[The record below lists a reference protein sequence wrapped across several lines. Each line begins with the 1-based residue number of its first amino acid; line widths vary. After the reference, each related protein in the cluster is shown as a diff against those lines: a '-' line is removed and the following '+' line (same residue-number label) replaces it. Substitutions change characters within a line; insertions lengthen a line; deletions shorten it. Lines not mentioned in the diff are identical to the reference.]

1 MGKKYDFSGWAT
13 RNNVRCADG
22 RTIRQNAFADND
34 GMTVPLVWSHI
45 HDDPSQVVGH
55 ALLEN
60 RPEGVYAYGK
70 FNNTDSGNIAK
81 ELVNNGDIRSLS
93 IYANHLT
100 QRGGEVLH
108 GAIREVSLVLAGA
121 NPEAYIDFPTLAHS
135 DDEIDECTA
144 YFGESEDA
152 FELYHGDG
160 PKEGFRTEV
169 QEKTPPKESNP
180 TNTNDDK
187 KEGNMPNNTNTNDD
201 KTIKDVFD
209 ELTEEQKNAVYFI
222 IGKAIQDA
230 KNGGGEEDDDY
241 DDYDEGDEMKHNIF
255 DEGTNTRGDV
265 LSHDDMANIFREAK
279 RTGSLREAVSDYL
292 DGGELAHADEYGIKN
307 IDYLFPDAKNY
318 TNTPEFIARDN
329 GWVTKV
335 MNTVHHTPF
344 SRIRSQYANI
354 TEDEA
359 RAKGYIKGKK
369 KKEEVFSLLKRSTTP
384 QTVYKKQKLDRDDI
398 VDITDF
404 DVVMW
409 IKGEMRQMLDEEIAR
424 AILVGDGRLASD
436 DDHIAEDHIR
446 PIWKDDDLF
455 TIKTTVAK
463 GADDAA
469 TAKAMIDAIIRS
481 RKDYKGSGTPTL
493 FTTEDFL
500 TEMLLLEDTIG
511 HKLYKTEAELATT
524 LRVSEIVTVPVME
537 NQTAGEDP
545 DKTTLAAIIVNLTDY
560 NVGADKGGE
569 VNMFDDFDIDYNQ
582 KKYLIETR
590 CSGALTKPFSAIA
603 VEIGKEN
610 KRSDSKE
617 ALKNFKSN

>member
-1 MGKKYDFSGWAT
+1 MGTNYDFSGWAT
-13 RNNVRCADG
+13 RNDVRCADG

-81 ELVNNGDIRSLS
+81 ELVANGDIRSLS
-93 IYANHLT
+93 IFANHLK
-100 QRGGEVLH
+100 QKGGDVLH

-121 NPEAYIDFPTLAHS
+121 NPKAYIDFPTLAHS
-135 DDEIDECTA
+135 DEDVTECVA
-144 YFGESEDA
+144 YFGEMDEG
-152 FELYHGDG
+152 FELYHADG
-160 PKEGFRTEV
+160 KEGFRSEA
-169 QEKTPPKESNP
+169 QEKTPPKAPTTNNSNNSNNSNNES
-180 TNTNDDK
+180 
-187 KEGNMPNNTNTNDD
+187 KESNMPNND

-222 IGKAIQDA
+222 IGKAIEDA
-230 KNGGGEEDDDY
+230 EGDVDDD
-241 DDYDEGDEMKHNIF
+241 DDDFDEGDDMKHNIF
-255 DEGTNTRGDV
+255 DDGTDYSGDV
-265 LSHDDMANIFREAK
+265 LSHADMENIFREAK
-279 RTGSLREAVSDYL
+279 RSGSLREAVTDYL
-292 DGGELAHADEYGIKN
+292 GDGELAHAATYGIDN

-318 TNTPEFIARDN
+318 TNTPEFISRDM
-329 GWVTKV
+329 GWVSKV
-335 MNTVHHTPF
+335 MSGVHHTPF
-344 SRIRSQYANI
+344 SRIRSQFANI

-359 RAKGYIKGKK
+359 RAKGYIKGKQK
-369 KKEEVFSLLKRSTTP
+369 KDEVFSLLKRSTTP
-384 QTVYKKQKLDRDDI
+384 QTVYKKQKLDRDDVI
-398 VDITDF
+398 DITDF

-409 IKGEMRQMLDEEIAR
+409 IKGEMRKMLDEEIAR

-463 GADDAA
+463 GDNDAA

-537 NQTAGEDP
+537 NLTSGEEP
-545 DKTTLAAIIVNLTDY
+545 NKTTLAGIIVNLDDY

-590 CSGALTKPFSAIA
+590 ASGALTKPFSAIA
-603 VEIGKEN
+603 VEIGTEN
-610 KRSDSKE
+610 KRSNSKD
-617 ALKNFKSN
+617 ALKNFTSN

>member
-1 MGKKYDFSGWAT
+1 MGTNYDFSGWAT
-13 RNNVRCADG
+13 RNDVRCADG

-81 ELVNNGDIRSLS
+81 ELVANGDIRSLS
-93 IYANHLT
+93 IFANHLK
-100 QRGGEVLH
+100 QKGGDVLH

-135 DDEIDECTA
+135 DEDVTECVA
-144 YFGESEDA
+144 YFGEMDEG
-152 FELYHGDG
+152 FELYHADC
-160 PKEGFRTEV
+160 KEGFRSEV
-169 QEKTPPKESNP
+169 QEKTPPKAPTTNNSNNSNNKPKES
-180 TNTNDDK
+180 
-187 KEGNMPNNTNTNDD
+187 NMPNND

-222 IGKAIQDA
+222 IGKAIEDA
-230 KNGGGEEDDDY
+230 EGDVDDD
-241 DDYDEGDEMKHNIF
+241 DFDEGDDMKHNIF
-255 DEGTNTRGDV
+255 DDGTNYSGDV
-265 LSHDDMANIFREAK
+265 LSHADMENIFREAK
-279 RTGSLREAVSDYL
+279 RSGSLREAVTDYL
-292 DGGELAHADEYGIKN
+292 GDGELAHTATYGIEN

-318 TNTPEFIARDN
+318 TNTPEFISRDM
-329 GWVTKV
+329 GWVSKV
-335 MNTVHHTPF
+335 MSGVHHTPF
-344 SRIRSQYANI
+344 SRIRSQFANI

-359 RAKGYIKGKK
+359 RAKGYIKGKQK
-369 KKEEVFSLLKRSTTP
+369 KDEVFSLLKRSTTP
-384 QTVYKKQKLDRDDI
+384 QTVYKKQKLDRDDVI
-398 VDITDF
+398 DITDF

-409 IKGEMRQMLDEEIAR
+409 IKGEMRKMLDEEIAR

-463 GADDAA
+463 GENDAA

-537 NQTAGEDP
+537 NLTTGEDP
-545 DKTTLAAIIVNLTDY
+545 NKTTLAAIIVNLDDY

-590 CSGALTKPFSAIA
+590 ASGALTKPFSAIA
-603 VEIGKEN
+603 VEIGTEN
-610 KRSDSKE
+610 KRTNSKD
-617 ALKNFKSN
+617 ALTNFKSN

>member
-1 MGKKYDFSGWAT
+1 MGTNYDFSGWAT
-13 RNNVRCADG
+13 RNDVRCADG

-81 ELVNNGDIRSLS
+81 ELVANGDIRSLS
-93 IYANHLT
+93 IFANHLK
-100 QRGGEVLH
+100 QKGGDVLH

-135 DDEIDECTA
+135 DEDVTECVA
-144 YFGESEDA
+144 YFGEMDEG
-152 FELYHGDG
+152 FELYHADY
-160 PKEGFRTEV
+160 KEGFRSEA
-169 QEKTPPKESNP
+169 QEKTPPKAPTTNNSNNSNNEPKES
-180 TNTNDDK
+180 
-187 KEGNMPNNTNTNDD
+187 NMPNND

-222 IGKAIQDA
+222 IGKAIEDA
-230 KNGGGEEDDDY
+230 EGDVDDD
-241 DDYDEGDEMKHNIF
+241 DDDFDEGDDMKHNIF
-255 DEGTNTRGDV
+255 DDGTDYSGDV
-265 LSHDDMANIFREAK
+265 LSHADMENIFREAK
-279 RTGSLREAVSDYL
+279 RSGSLREAVTDYL
-292 DGGELAHADEYGIKN
+292 GDGELAHAATYGIDN

-318 TNTPEFIARDN
+318 TNTPEFISRDM
-329 GWVTKV
+329 GWVSKV
-335 MNTVHHTPF
+335 MSGVHHTPF
-344 SRIRSQYANI
+344 SRIRSQFANI

-359 RAKGYIKGKK
+359 RAKGYIKGKQK
-369 KKEEVFSLLKRSTTP
+369 KDEVFSLLKRSTTP
-384 QTVYKKQKLDRDDI
+384 QTVYKKQKLDRDDVI
-398 VDITDF
+398 DITDF

-409 IKGEMRQMLDEEIAR
+409 IKGEMRKMLDEEIAR

-463 GADDAA
+463 GENDAA

-500 TEMLLLEDTIG
+500 TEMLLLEDTLG

-537 NQTAGEDP
+537 NLTSGEDP
-545 DKTTLAAIIVNLTDY
+545 NKTTLAGIIVNLDDY

-590 CSGALTKPFSAIA
+590 ASGALTKPFSAIA
-603 VEIGKEN
+603 VEIGTEN
-610 KRSDSKE
+610 KRSNSKD
-617 ALKNFKSN
+617 ALKNFTSN